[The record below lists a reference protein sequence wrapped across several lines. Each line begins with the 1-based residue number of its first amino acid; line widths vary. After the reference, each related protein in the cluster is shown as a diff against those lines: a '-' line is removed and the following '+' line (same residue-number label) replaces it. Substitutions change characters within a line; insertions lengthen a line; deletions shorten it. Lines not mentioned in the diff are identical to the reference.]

1 MQLGIVFSPKLSTK
15 CQHASWDRWAS
26 WLLMPCMKKRKKT
39 EKKTIVALSE
49 KKNNNKRNK
58 TKKKKQKTPGNPKF
72 STKTKKQ
79 KKPLREYDNMKQP
92 IPNGDELIEYII
104 N

>member
-1 MQLGIVFSPKLSTK
+1 
-15 CQHASWDRWAS
+15 
-26 WLLMPCMKKRKKT
+26 MPCMKKRKKT

-49 KKNNNKRNK
+49 KKTTTKETN
-58 TKKKKQKTPGNPKF
+58 KKKKTPGNPKF